1 MAVTKLNYS
10 WEHICKAAAG
20 GVQSSTK
27 QWKVDNCGAACE
39 NSVHTHTHTHC
50 AAVVGTLKA
59 LLHRFVGI
67 CPIWSFWNQIWFKV
81 VLSIAWL
88 SSLSLRL
95 SQKVLYLSFCWSDEI
110 PMS

>member
-1 MAVTKLNYS
+1 MGLPVRTEVY
-10 WEHICKAAAG
+10 
-20 GVQSSTK
+20 
-27 QWKVDNCGAACE
+27 
-39 NSVHTHTHTHC
+39 THTDTHC
-50 AAVVGTLKA
+50 AAVVETLKA

-81 VLSIAWL
+81 VLSFARL

-95 SQKVLYLSFCWSDEI
+95 SQKVLYLSFRWSDEI

>member
-1 MAVTKLNYS
+1 MRTVYT
-10 WEHICKAAAG
+10 
-20 GVQSSTK
+20 
-27 QWKVDNCGAACE
+27 
-39 NSVHTHTHTHC
+39 HTHTHTLCGH
-50 AAVVGTLKA
+50 GEILKA

-95 SQKVLYLSFCWSDEI
+95 SQKVLYLSFRWSDEI